1 MGGFRLESLKN
12 MFFEFFH
19 GGKVEQVLRVDEK
32 GRVLLPGAL
41 RKKLGINRLVKA
53 RIEGNRIILEPV
65 ADPVEL
71 LMKTVIEG
79 TEDIELEISELRR
92 TAENQVKKL
101 IEE

>member
-1 MGGFRLESLKN
+1 
-12 MFFEFFH
+12 
-19 GGKVEQVLRVDEK
+19 VEQVLRVDEK

-71 LMKTVIEG
+71 LMKAVIKG

-92 TAENQVKKL
+92 TAENQAKKL

>member
-1 MGGFRLESLKN
+1 
-12 MFFEFFH
+12 
-19 GGKVEQVLRVDEK
+19 VEQVLRVDEK
-32 GRVLLPGAL
+32 GRVLLPSAL

-53 RIEGNRIILEPV
+53 RVEGNRIILEPL

-71 LMKTVIEG
+71 LMKAVIKG
-79 TEDIELEISELRR
+79 TEDVELEISELRR

>member
-1 MGGFRLESLKN
+1 M
-12 MFFEFFH
+12 
-19 GGKVEQVLRVDEK
+19 EQVLRVDEK

-41 RKKLGINRLVKA
+41 RRKLGINRLVKA

-71 LMKTVIEG
+71 LMKAVIKG

>member
-1 MGGFRLESLKN
+1 M
-12 MFFEFFH
+12 
-19 GGKVEQVLRVDEK
+19 EQVLRVDEK
-32 GRVLLPGAL
+32 GRVLLPSAL

-53 RIEGNRIILEPV
+53 RVEGNRIILEPL

-71 LMKTVIEG
+71 LMKAVIKG
-79 TEDIELEISELRR
+79 TEDVELEISELRR

>member
-1 MGGFRLESLKN
+1 

-71 LMKTVIEG
+71 LMKAVIKG

>member
-1 MGGFRLESLKN
+1 
-12 MFFEFFH
+12 
-19 GGKVEQVLRVDEK
+19 VEQVLRVDEK

>member
-1 MGGFRLESLKN
+1 
-12 MFFEFFH
+12 
-19 GGKVEQVLRVDEK
+19 VEQVLRVDEK
-32 GRVLLPGAL
+32 GRVLLPKAL

-53 RIEGNRIILEPV
+53 RVEGNRIILEPL

-71 LMKTVIEG
+71 LMKAVIKG
-79 TEDIELEISELRR
+79 TEDVELEISELRR

>member
-1 MGGFRLESLKN
+1 M
-12 MFFEFFH
+12 
-19 GGKVEQVLRVDEK
+19 EQVLRVDEK

-71 LMKTVIEG
+71 LMKAVIKG

>member
-1 MGGFRLESLKN
+1 
-12 MFFEFFH
+12 
-19 GGKVEQVLRVDEK
+19 VEQVLRVDEK

-71 LMKTVIEG
+71 LMKAVIKG

>member
-1 MGGFRLESLKN
+1 M
-12 MFFEFFH
+12 
-19 GGKVEQVLRVDEK
+19 EQVLRVDEK

-71 LMKTVIEG
+71 LMKAVIKG

-92 TAENQVKKL
+92 TAENQAKKL

>member
-1 MGGFRLESLKN
+1 
-12 MFFEFFH
+12 
-19 GGKVEQVLRVDEK
+19 VEQVLRVDEK

-41 RKKLGINRLVKA
+41 RRKLGINRLVKA

-71 LMKTVIEG
+71 LMKAVIKG